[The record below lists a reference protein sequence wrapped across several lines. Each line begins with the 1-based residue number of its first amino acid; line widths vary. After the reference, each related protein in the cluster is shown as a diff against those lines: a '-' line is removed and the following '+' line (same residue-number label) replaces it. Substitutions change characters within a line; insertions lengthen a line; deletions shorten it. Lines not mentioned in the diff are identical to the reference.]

1 MGVKRLEG
9 YSQSMEEKA
18 KRKPLD
24 AEERNLV
31 IQAQKLSNAVAC
43 GNTKNFN
50 KVPNELYDPDREI
63 SRQTGESANGFPL
76 LPTMKFKERE
86 RDKKKRS

>member
-1 MGVKRLEG
+1 ML
-9 YSQSMEEKA
+9 
-18 KRKPLD
+18 L
-24 AEERNLV
+24 LV
-31 IQAQKLSNAVAC
+31 ETQ
-43 GNTKNFN
+43 KNFN
-50 KVPNELYDPDREI
+50 KVPNDPDREI

>member
-1 MGVKRLEG
+1 
-9 YSQSMEEKA
+9 MEEKA
-18 KRKPLD
+18 KRKPLN
-24 AEERNLV
+24 AEERNLI

>member
-1 MGVKRLEG
+1 MLLPVET
-9 YSQSMEEKA
+9 Q
-18 KRKPLD
+18 
-24 AEERNLV
+24 
-31 IQAQKLSNAVAC
+31 
-43 GNTKNFN
+43 KNFN

-86 RDKKKRS
+86 RDKKKEVEG